1 MATGRATGASDHG
14 EPFKWSKSAD
24 KILALVKRFCQKT
37 QNTLCS
43 ELQTHGTS
51 VPQTGGR
58 LPSLTAE
65 RARLGSLSARAIAR
79 ARASA
84 CGAPR

>member
-24 KILALVKRFCQKT
+24 QILALVKRFCQKT

-43 ELQTHGTS
+43 EF
-51 VPQTGGR
+51 
-58 LPSLTAE
+58 
-65 RARLGSLSARAIAR
+65 
-79 ARASA
+79 
-84 CGAPR
+84 